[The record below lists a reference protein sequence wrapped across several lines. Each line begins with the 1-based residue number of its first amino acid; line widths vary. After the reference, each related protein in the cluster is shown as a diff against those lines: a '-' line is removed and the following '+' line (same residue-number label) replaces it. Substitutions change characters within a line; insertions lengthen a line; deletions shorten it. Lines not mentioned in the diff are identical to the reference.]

1 MSPTAIPTAV
11 PTVAPTAIRP
21 APVATVRVTNEQEHE
36 AAIAQLIA
44 WNQAPGAAD
53 NPQLEALADAVA
65 AYEEAAGHRL
75 PPPQTLRGI
84 LKVEMFKRRIRQ
96 RQLAEILNVTEP
108 RLSELM
114 KGRRELNL
122 DFARRLH
129 TILHIPAEV
138 VLRLS
143 VFRPAAKH
151 LRPEPELLAQSHGK
165 PHWLC

>member
-1 MSPTAIPTAV
+1 MSPTAIPAAV
-11 PTVAPTAIRP
+11 RP
-21 APVATVRVTNEQEHE
+21 APVATVRITNDQEHK

-53 NPQLEALADAVA
+53 NPQREALADAVA
-65 AYEEAAGHRL
+65 AYEEAAGHRP

-84 LKVEMFKRRIRQ
+84 LEAEMFKRRIRQ

-114 KGRRELNL
+114 KGKREMNL

-129 TILHIPAEV
+129 TILHIPAEA

-143 VFRPAAKH
+143 V
-151 LRPEPELLAQSHGK
+151 
-165 PHWLC
+165 